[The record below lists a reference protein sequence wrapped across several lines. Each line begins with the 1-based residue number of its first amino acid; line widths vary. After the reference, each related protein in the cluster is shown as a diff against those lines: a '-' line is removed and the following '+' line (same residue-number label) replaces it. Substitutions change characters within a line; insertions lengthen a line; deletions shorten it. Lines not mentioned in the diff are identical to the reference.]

1 MAGIYIH
8 IPFCRSKC
16 RYCDFVSYP
25 AKLGFADAYMACVL
39 KEMQFRAKDLQG
51 KSFDTVYFGGGTP
64 SVIDAKWITGCMN
77 QIRACFRLS
86 EKAEVTIELNPGTVD
101 AARVEA
107 YKKAGVNRFSVG
119 LQSANDALLEEIG
132 RIHDAQWSRGAKFGE
147 GSIASRLRAWSTV
160 LVPLFVGMF
169 RRADDLAVAMDA
181 RCYGMPGVQRTSLTR
196 KPLAARDVA
205 KLLVG
210 LVGCVALAVMG

>member
-25 AKLGFADAYMACVL
+25 TKLGFADAYMACVL

-101 AARVEA
+101 AAKVEA

-119 LQSANDALLEEIG
+119 LQSALSPPSIVSASSTCWNRKAVRSGWISLWAV
-132 RIHDAQWSRGAKFGE
+132 RMSVPPSR
-147 GSIASRLRAWSTV
+147 
-160 LVPLFVGMF
+160 
-169 RRADDLAVAMDA
+169 RR
-181 RCYGMPGVQRTSLTR
+181 R
-196 KPLAARDVA
+196 
-205 KLLVG
+205 
-210 LVGCVALAVMG
+210 GCCWP

>member
-86 EKAEVTIELNPGTVD
+86 EKAEVTLELNPGTVD
-101 AARVEA
+101 AA
-107 YKKAGVNRFSVG
+107 KA
-119 LQSANDALLEEIG
+119 E
-132 RIHDAQWSRGAKFGE
+132 
-147 GSIASRLRAWSTV
+147 T
-160 LVPLFVGMF
+160 
-169 RRADDLAVAMDA
+169 
-181 RCYGMPGVQRTSLTR
+181 
-196 KPLAARDVA
+196 
-205 KLLVG
+205 
-210 LVGCVALAVMG
+210 